1 MVLSRV
7 ISILVMAAIAS
18 MVLAVSGCGVLGPD
32 INEKDPAVVSFR
44 ENTRRTIA
52 QRITPKMT
60 LADVEQIWASFSPQ
74 VLEVPS
80 FEKDEQTQPGAKPQ
94 RRLILSNPYRS
105 ETRLLYEGDEPQ
117 LIVIHWHYT
126 DLKENDG
133 RITDDELTPVV
144 FMNDRVVGW
153 GRPFLTQMNAH
164 LKQKKA
170 RKNK

>member
-1 MVLSRV
+1 MVLSRIV
-7 ISILVMAAIAS
+7 NSFVMLATGS
-18 MVLAVSGCGVLGPD
+18 MVLAAAGCGSLSPSA
-32 INEKDPAVVSFR
+32 NERDPAVLSFR
-44 ENTRRTIA
+44 EHTRRAIA

-153 GRPFLTQMNAH
+153 GRPFLAQMNKH